1 MKKLFTFLILTYL
14 LFTINSIA
22 SNQNISENNSE
33 NEKVLKIGILLPL
46 SGEFQLT
53 GQSFLNAIQLALYDI
68 SNENIKI
75 YPKDSKANALD
86 AYKAGKE
93 FEELGVKVVIGP
105 IFYDSFNG
113 IAKKY
118 FYERC

>member
-1 MKKLFTFLILTYL
+1 MKKIITFSILTYL
-14 LFTINSIA
+14 LFTINSVA
-22 SNQNISENNSE
+22 SNQNISEGNSE

-75 YPKDSKANALD
+75 YPKDSKSNAFD
-86 AYKAGKE
+86 AYKA
-93 FEELGVKVVIGP
+93 
-105 IFYDSFNG
+105 
-113 IAKKY
+113 
-118 FYERC
+118 